1 MIKYNEDTEELFID
15 NVRITSS
22 SRQKSQVI
30 GWYDLAKFE
39 QQKNKDFL

>member
-1 MIKYNEDTEELFID
+1 MIKYDFEEKELFID

-22 SRQKSQVI
+22 SRQKSQII
-30 GWYDLAKFE
+30 GWYDLAKSD